1 MVFENFAATQSYLLW
16 GTFLLALV
24 LGAVANK
31 TNFCT
36 MGAVSDWV
44 NMGDTGRMRAWLLA
58 IAVAL
63 LGVTVLEA
71 MSLAN
76 PDQAFPPYRM
86 GQLAWAENLLGG
98 LLFGIGMTLG
108 SGCGNKT
115 LIRIGGGNLKSVMVF
130 LIIGVIAYFMVNP
143 FPGSD
148 QTLYTVLFYDWIT
161 PLAVSLSGHQDL
173 GTVIAGQA
181 GAGTARLVV
190 GLLLALLVLGFVFK
204 SANFRRGFDN
214 ILGGLVVGLTVIGAW
229 YVTSNLMLSY
239 ESDFEGEMVV
249 STREFVDPTSTS
261 GWVSLED
268 MGMAEEA
275 PILAGW
281 DASRPNVASQ
291 SPQSFTFINPMG
303 QSLGYVGG
311 GFARAELNFGVMA
324 VLGVVLGS
332 FLWAILSRGF
342 RFEWFSSVRDF
353 VNHFIGAI
361 LMGFGGVLAMGCT
374 IGQAVTGISTLAI
387 GSFITFFAI
396 VLGSAL
402 TMKVQYYRMV
412 YEEASFAAALLTS
425 LVDFRLL
432 PKGLR
437 RLEAV

>member
-1 MVFENFAATQSYLLW
+1 MVFENFAASQSYLLW

-24 LGAVANK
+24 MGAVANK

-71 MSLAN
+71 MSLAD
-76 PDQAFPPYRM
+76 PDHAFPPYRM
-86 GQLAWAENLLGG
+86 GQLVWAENLLGG

-115 LIRIGGGNLKSVMVF
+115 LIRMGGGNLKSVMVF
-130 LIIGVIAYFMVNP
+130 LIIGVIAYYMVNP
-143 FPGSD
+143 IRGD
-148 QTLYTVLFYDWIT
+148 QTLMSMLFLDWIR
-161 PLAVSLSGHQDL
+161 PLAINLSGPQDL

-181 GAGTARLVV
+181 GADTARLVI

-204 SANFRRGFDN
+204 SADFRRGFDN

-229 YVTSNLMLSY
+229 YITSNLMLSY
-239 ESDFEGEMVV
+239 ETEFEGDVVV
-249 STREFVDPTSTS
+249 STREFVDPTSTK
-261 GWVSLED
+261 GWVSIED
-268 MGMAEEA
+268 MGMADEA
-275 PILAGW
+275 AILSNW
-281 DASRPNVASQ
+281 DAQRPSVPSQ

-303 QSLGYVGG
+303 QSVGYVGG
-311 GFARAELNFGVMA
+311 GFQRTELGFGVMA

-332 FLWAILSRGF
+332 FLWAIIARGF
-342 RFEWFSSVRDF
+342 RIEWFSSVRDF
-353 VNHFIGAI
+353 VNHFIGGI

-412 YEEASFAAALLTS
+412 YDEASFPAALLS
-425 LVDFRLL
+425 ALVDFRLL

-437 RLEAV
+437 RLEAI